1 MDLLFPELMVAA
13 NQCLKVNLD
22 EAFRKRTGPPLDM
35 TNPDDQQRL
44 IKEVSGDK
52 LSCGGF
58 MEDRSAIWKGFES
71 GRHLG
76 VDFNNLRPGEAVG
89 SLTTGTV
96 THVIK
101 DDTKQNGWG
110 TRIIVL
116 SDADTYMLY
125 GHLAKPRVV
134 VGDRVLP
141 GQVLGEIA
149 PPETNGGW
157 FPHLHLQM
165 MDKNLLKVPV
175 DHVNLGY
182 EDKENQGAG
191 MIDPMELVDAW
202 EKDRVRTRTIQTRFK
217 TITTLSD
224 KERRVA
230 ISAFLAAK
238 GLVSIRFC
246 DGKWENLEIEWRTDD
261 VVHLARNKTWPGED
275 WVMCFKSDDEYGR
288 MYSLTRGD
296 VTIQFPCAGKQ

>member
-1 MDLLFPELMVAA
+1 MDLLFPELILTVAA
-13 NQCLKVNLD
+13 TADQKWIPVNLD
-22 EAFRKRTGPPLDM
+22 EAYRKRSGPPLDM

-44 IKEVSGDK
+44 VREVSGDK
-52 LSCGGF
+52 LSFGGF
-58 MEDRSAIWKGFES
+58 LEDRSAIWKGFES

-76 VDFNNLRPGEAVG
+76 VDFNNIKPGEAVG
-89 SLTTGTV
+89 SLVTGTV

-116 SDADTYMLY
+116 SGGDLYLLY
-125 GHLAKPRVV
+125 GHLAKPRVA
-134 VGDRVLP
+134 VGDKVLP

-165 MDKNLLKVPV
+165 MDKDLLKVPI

-191 MIDPMELVDAW
+191 ALDPMELIQAW
-202 EKDRVRTRTIQTRFK
+202 EEDRVK
-217 TITTLSD
+217 TILNHQSE
-224 KERRVA
+224 KAVRKAVGV
-230 ISAFLAAK
+230 FLQSRS
-238 GLVSIRFC
+238 LVSVHFN
-246 DGKWENLEIEWRTDD
+246 DGQWENLEIEWRNNSSSHPAINQT
-261 VVHLARNKTWPGED
+261 KPKED
-275 WVMCFKSDDEYGR
+275 WVARLMVDDKTKARSY
-288 MYSLTRGD
+288 YLHRGD
-296 VTIQFPCAGKQ
+296 VTIEFPDPNQ